1 MELASELVQDLCKS
15 LKIKELESVAE
26 FPDEM
31 DEFKEVLRKVSDFNS
46 IRLKLMAD
54 MADSSNRVKGLV
66 IQAEDARI
74 LGDMPLMRRIYAD
87 LYTLNRQLVS
97 EYVKRANNHQALL
110 NSLKEVNHMIQ
121 KASNLRM
128 GTAKSRVVTECRN
141 AIKVNNIKS
150 LFQIIKE
157 GHDPRGG
164 ATDAGAQ
171 VKGQRAR

>member
-1 MELASELVQDLCKS
+1 
-15 LKIKELESVAE
+15 
-26 FPDEM
+26 
-31 DEFKEVLRKVSDFNS
+31 
-46 IRLKLMAD
+46 MAD
-54 MADSSNRVKGLV
+54 ASNRVKGLV

-74 LGDMPLMRRIYAD
+74 LGDMALMRRIYAD
-87 LYTLNRQLVS
+87 LYTLNRQLVT

-128 GTAKSRVVTECRN
+128 GSAKSRVVSECRN

-157 GHDPRGG
+157 GHDPRGANSTSG
-164 ATDAGAQ
+164 GGGGTSGGSSP
-171 VKGQRAR
+171 VPVGGS